1 MTVNIL
7 RHSER
12 SEESI
17 LLKTIFDYCFTPCR
31 SFRFAIRKTFI
42 HFFGATSDWVRLT
55 RRPTQNLSWISF
67 SKNSRSF
74 RNRSHSLCFS
84 LLRTGFVITH
94 TASYTKS
101 AVLDFVSQNA
111 DVLFTSLPFS
121 LHFVTSCL
129 RFASHYTKSAVQNDD
144 KIFCKI
150 RHIL

>member
-84 LLRTGFVITH
+84 LLRV
-94 TASYTKS
+94 Y
-101 AVLDFVSQNA
+101 V
-111 DVLFTSLPFS
+111 
-121 LHFVTSCL
+121 HFVHIRPTEIRKKKALVMRANDCL
-129 RFASHYTKSAVQNDD
+129 ESVLSL
-144 KIFCKI
+144 KI
-150 RHIL
+150 